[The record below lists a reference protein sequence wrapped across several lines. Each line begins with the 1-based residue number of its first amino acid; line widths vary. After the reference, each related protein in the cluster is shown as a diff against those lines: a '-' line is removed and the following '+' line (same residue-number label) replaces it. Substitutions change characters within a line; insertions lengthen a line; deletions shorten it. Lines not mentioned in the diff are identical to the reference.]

1 MDKDSF
7 YKPRSVKIRPARFRA
22 THYDRRNWMKTE
34 FEREVRYSVF
44 KWKDVLRALNPEE
57 RRMFAALE
65 EKLAEYRTSIG
76 KPPLVCVCVESD
88 WPEYEP
94 TWKAIEERVKEEVIV
109 FDNLVRPTDVIGKL
123 TQVTAVTPPSDAF
136 VSSNAA
142 GLIRQVK
149 TLDDIRACS
158 EDSGKRLRAM
168 LK

>member
-1 MDKDSF
+1 MMN
-7 YKPRSVKIRPARFRA
+7 A
-22 THYDRRNWMKTE
+22 
-34 FEREVRYSVF
+34 VR
-44 KWKDVLRALNPEE
+44 
-57 RRMFAALE
+57 
-65 EKLAEYRTSIG
+65 
-76 KPPLVCVCVESD
+76 
-88 WPEYEP
+88 
-94 TWKAIEERVKEEVIV
+94 KEEVIV

-168 LK
+168 LKA